1 MRHWRWNDPSIS
13 VCVPSVPE
21 LGLSAAAHIGQRRGT
36 ESGDHFAASWPP
48 GPSVPSVSV
57 FRPTTGPTHLHVSVT
72 RGTETTTASCKRQL
86 RESIQLAKLFWGRTL
101 AHFNQA
107 SLSTDD
113 GVGGLVPH
121 CSASRDSS
129 PCACVPVGTRHALP
143 FRCAIHDGRSK
154 WRALCLMARCGRVHA
169 WFLEA
174 WL

>member
-1 MRHWRWNDPSIS
+1 MQWAPSGEH
-13 VCVPSVPE
+13 VE
-21 LGLSAAAHIGQRRGT
+21 GRTLRNGYL
-36 ESGDHFAASWPP
+36 
-48 GPSVPSVSV
+48 VSFCSTFTCEV
-57 FRPTTGPTHLHVSVT
+57 VNLKTMTIVQGKFQGY
-72 RGTETTTASCKRQL
+72 KRQL

-143 FRCAIHDGRSK
+143 FFHPPTLQS
-154 WRALCLMARCGRVHA
+154 
-169 WFLEA
+169 
-174 WL
+174 